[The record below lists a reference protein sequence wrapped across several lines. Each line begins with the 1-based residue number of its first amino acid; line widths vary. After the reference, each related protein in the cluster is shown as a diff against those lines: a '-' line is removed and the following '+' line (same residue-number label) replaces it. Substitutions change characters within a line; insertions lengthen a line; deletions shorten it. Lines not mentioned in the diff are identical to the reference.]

1 MKGCYERVGPVDVR
15 ERLPNGCG
23 FKHLFDVHPFILET
37 GEPIQL
43 DERIYEMGGPTA
55 KYIFIYFY

>member
-1 MKGCYERVGPVDVR
+1 MKGLGPVDVR

-23 FKHLFDVHPFILET
+23 FRDLFDVHPFIPKI